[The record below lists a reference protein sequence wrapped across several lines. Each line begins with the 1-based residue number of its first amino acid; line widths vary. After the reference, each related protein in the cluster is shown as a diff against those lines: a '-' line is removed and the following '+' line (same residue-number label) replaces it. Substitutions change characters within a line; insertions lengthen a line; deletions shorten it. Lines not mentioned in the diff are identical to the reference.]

1 MLKRKGVDVLAL
13 SELHKTGAVAF
24 VGVGGAAKG
33 MSGNVGLLAA
43 DVGIIG
49 AAWHRIEGESVC
61 WRKDGSELQ
70 G

>member
-1 MLKRKGVDVLAL
+1 MFLHYMSYTKAVPWLSWAWVTAVRGISGDVG
-13 SELHKTGAVAF
+13 E
-24 VGVGGAAKG
+24 
-33 MSGNVGLLAA
+33 LLAA
-43 DVGIIG
+43 DAGIIG